1 MTTDNMSQYQAI
13 CDSYKELPLS
23 SLQIMRDILE
33 QEISDRIEGFCGG
46 IVKESVGDV
55 EVVKAANCYKNTDEK
70 STLNVKSR
78 GHLSLVRG

>member
-1 MTTDNMSQYQAI
+1 MKDSMSQYQAI

-46 IVKESVGDV
+46 IEKESVGDV
-55 EVVKAANCYKNTDEK
+55 EAQKIEIVGVNRDEK
-70 STLNVKSR
+70 SLLNVKSR
-78 GHLSLVRG
+78 GHLNLVRG